1 MFTGAIAVLLAIV
14 VLPVAAKDGD
24 WGTFWIVLAVIG
36 LVLLLGSV
44 SREQDRAYNNFVRHW
59 ADGGPDRRRRR

>member
-1 MFTGAIAVLLAIV
+1 MITGAIAVLIAIV
-14 VLPVAAKDGD
+14 VLPVAADEGN
-24 WGTFWIVLAVIG
+24 WGMFWIVLAVIG

-59 ADGGPDRRRRR
+59 ADGGPDRKRRR